1 MFELLL
7 LYLLMKASE
16 RGGSGPVVRSP
27 GPPAF
32 RYPPVQPVP
41 DAPIPASVPS
51 GPTFSKQWLLYKP
64 LNEAVIARAMQLLKD
79 PNAKPETIERDPSG
93 QGGMVRFLK
102 LNAPPGKTSVTA
114 WRPNPAYQA
123 PGAVIPA

>member
-1 MFELLL
+1 MIELLILFL
-7 LYLLMKASE
+7 LLS
-16 RGGSGPVVRSP
+16 GGKKSGSPRSP

-32 RYPPVQPVP
+32 QYPPVQPVP

-79 PNAKPETIERDPSG
+79 PNAKVETIERDPAG
-93 QGGMVRFLK
+93 PGLVRYLK

-123 PGAVIPA
+123 PGGIIPA